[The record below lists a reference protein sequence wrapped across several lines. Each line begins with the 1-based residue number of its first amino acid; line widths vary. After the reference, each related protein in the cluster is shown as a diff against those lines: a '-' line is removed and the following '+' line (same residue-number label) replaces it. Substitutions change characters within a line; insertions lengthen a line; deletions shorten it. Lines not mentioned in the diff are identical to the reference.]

1 MPAAFR
7 AIVLDLDGTLIDSA
21 AELASALNDGLAPLG
36 RRTLAVDEVRAMIG
50 DGVQVLTHRALKATG
65 DDLDGPAFEHALA
78 AVRHA
83 YDRLPAS
90 RPYAGVPETL
100 ARLHGDGC
108 VLGVCTNKPSGPAY
122 RLLLQLGF
130 DRWVTALA
138 GGDTFAVKKPDPG
151 HVTGLLDLMGA
162 DTDGAIMVGDSIND
176 ALAARGAGLPFIAV
190 GYGYCKGAVAEL
202 GADAIVETFA
212 ALPDTLARLGK

>member
-7 AIVLDLDGTLIDSA
+7 AIVLDLDGTLVDSA
-21 AELASALNDGLAPLG
+21 AELASALNEGLAPLG
-36 RRTLAVDEVRAMIG
+36 RRRLMADEVRAMIG
-50 DGVQVLTHRALKATG
+50 DGIQVLTRRALQATG
-65 DDLDGPAFEHALA
+65 HDLDGTAFDDVLTG
-78 AVRHA
+78 VRHA

-90 RPYAGVPETL
+90 KPYAGVPETL

-108 VLGVCTNKPSGPAY
+108 VLGVCTNKPSGPAH

-130 DRWVTALA
+130 NRWVTALA

-162 DTDGAIMVGDSIND
+162 DTRGAVMVGDSAND
-176 ALAARGAGLPFIAV
+176 ALAARAAGLPFIAV
-190 GYGYCKGAVAEL
+190 GYGYCKGPVADL
-202 GADAIVETFA
+202 GADAVVDTFGD
-212 ALPDTLARLGK
+212 LPGALARLQN